1 MKTLTRVIL
10 HLIANN
16 KSDLLRD
23 KHFVLHFLLIKK
35 EREREREGEND
46 NSFLQ
51 CLPQGH
57 IRLTGIITVILLMI
71 NQNSS

>member
-1 MKTLTRVIL
+1 MKTLSRVIL

-35 EREREREGEND
+35 EREREGEND